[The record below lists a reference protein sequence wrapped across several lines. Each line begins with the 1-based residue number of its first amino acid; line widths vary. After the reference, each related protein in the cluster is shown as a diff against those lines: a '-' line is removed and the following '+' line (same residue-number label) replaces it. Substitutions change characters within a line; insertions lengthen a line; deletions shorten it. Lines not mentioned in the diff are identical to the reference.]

1 MHRFPLTFFIFLIP
15 GIDFLVSVFLFPPSQ
30 DSVLLVTAEAYA
42 TCNTANPIWSS
53 NTGNSV
59 FNINTTGVY
68 YFISGVPNN
77 CRSNEKLQ
85 VCVPSNGT
93 CATYTAPLPLL
104 SPASAPA
111 PAPSQLRST
120 SSAPSFSPSWS
131 PSFPPPSWSPKSSP
145 SYSALSP
152 MIRSWSSMISRPIV
166 VVSATLGLLVWAS
179 VMEWIGGWR
188 TESIYWDDFYSLL
201 LQFIWFFSQYVLLP
215 LRFGFCNFKSICLYT
230 FF

>member
-1 MHRFPLTFFIFLIP
+1 MGIITSPKYQFLCALLFLLSLQTEVFGTQYQVGNLNCWGVPPAGYEYVYVNYSNYNTFNP
-15 GIDFLVSVFLFPPSQ
+15 GDSLFFLFPPSQ

-77 CRSNEKLQ
+77 CRNNEKLQ
-85 VCVPSNGT
+85 VCVPNNGT
-93 CATYTAPLPLL
+93 CATYTAPLPPL

-131 PSFPPPSWSPKSSP
+131 PPAWSPSFPPPLWSPKSSP

-179 VMEWIGGWR
+179 VME
-188 TESIYWDDFYSLL
+188 
-201 LQFIWFFSQYVLLP
+201 
-215 LRFGFCNFKSICLYT
+215 
-230 FF
+230 